1 LPPFVLWSARTEAA
15 TVRSCLLPV
24 CINDA
29 ATDATSVLVC
39 AIGLCAR
46 RSAGVRQRRGGDLAH
61 FRLRTVHQFGRDVVD
76 WFASMSV
83 GLGAL
88 AQDEIS

>member
-1 LPPFVLWSARTEAA
+1 MSVASWGASNPGNLHHGGPG
-15 TVRSCLLPV
+15 SCVDAPIAWTYQLLPWRTTLD
-24 CINDA
+24 N
-29 ATDATSVLVC
+29 VLLPLE
-39 AIGLCAR
+39 IK
-46 RSAGVRQRRGGDLAH
+46 
-61 FRLRTVHQFGRDVVD
+61 FGRDVVD